1 MNSQLSTYFVPCFGG
16 EPCQLTVYV
25 QGESNETTNGIP
37 LLLELS
43 PEQAKADGEA
53 ELQLLEGIRYEY
65 ELSNT
70 KLSLALDQD
79 FYNKQNIVVQSRR
92 SGQTHCGVLNPGLA
106 TGRLP
111 LVVKNAVGAVHGRV
125 DIEVRSRKL
134 SYKSDYQ
141 QMLSDITERC
151 VDLLLEMRS
160 PSSFKAEPD
169 PVKDPETIAQR
180 FAFIRGLLQ
189 SEDFKNAIH
198 RIIAHPH
205 QIWESEQE
213 HRATSRGF
221 KPTAKLQR
229 QLAQGNRRVALPE
242 SHPLHLTLKSL
253 PERLNVHRATLTEDT
268 TENQFVKFALRS
280 FHRFLDDMRTHVDKQ
295 KDTRLHDEISSLC
308 TWLENKLASDVMRF
322 ASEPSFLPLGSP
334 TLQRREGYREV
345 LQAWSHFAMA
355 ASLVWSGGDNVY
367 GAGQR
372 DVATLYEYWVFFALL
387 KTVANVF
394 KLDEPASS
402 KLIDETTFG
411 LKLKSGKYLALK
423 GRSQQAGRNLEVRF
437 SYNRSFKATTTAR
450 VAGSW
455 TQTLRPDYTLSL
467 WPVGFTE
474 EEAELQ
480 ELMVHIHFDAKYRL
494 EQATEMLSDA
504 QQVQNETD
512 EELESSLSETKQDEN
527 RGTYK
532 RADLMKMHAYRDAIR
547 RTQGAYVI
555 YPGEDGGT
563 KRLEGFHEVLPGL
576 GAFALRPGTGTESLS
591 NFIIDVVRHVAD
603 RSSARERLSYYTFET
618 YQDAQH
624 KPPEAVEEQRIV
636 YGGVSE
642 KGLASAVASERSR
655 PPRDISVLIGS
666 VKDDEQLQWIRES
679 GLYNFRAG
687 YANGAL
693 KLDHNVVGAAYLL
706 LYTVSDKS
714 ALGLFKIK
722 APLEG
727 PVLCSATELTE
738 KGYPS
743 VPSQSSYLIFEI
755 EKDHDFA
762 NYRWNIEALPN
773 ANQYIKNGMPFT
785 TSLEDLLASAIYGVK
800 FN

>member
-43 PEQAKADGEA
+43 LEQAKADGEA

-111 LVVKNAVGAVHGRV
+111 LVVKDAEGSVHGRV

-169 PVKDPETIAQR
+169 PVRDPETIAQR
-180 FAFIRGLLQ
+180 FAFVRGLLQ

-229 QLAQGNRRVALPE
+229 QLAQGSRRVALPE
-242 SHPLHLTLKSL
+242 THPLHSTLKSL

-268 TENQFVKFALRS
+268 PENQFVKFALRS

-295 KDTRLHDEISSLC
+295 KDARLHDEISSLC

-355 ASLVWSGGDNVY
+355 ANLVWSGGDNVY

-387 KTVANVF
+387 KTVADVF
-394 KLDEPASS
+394 KLHEPASAS
-402 KLIDETTFG
+402 LIDATTFG

-504 QQVQNETD
+504 QQVQNETE

-618 YQDAQH
+618 YQDAQQ
-624 KPPEAVEEQRIV
+624 KPPAATEEQRLA
-636 YGGVSE
+636 YGSVSE
-642 KGLASAVASERSR
+642 KGLASIAASERSR
-655 PPRDISVLIGS
+655 PPRDVSVLIGS
-666 VKDDEQLQWIRES
+666 VRGQDHLNWINEN
-679 GLYNFRAG
+679 GLYNFRMGSAI
-687 YANGAL
+687 GAL
-693 KLDHNVVGAAYLL
+693 RLDQKVVSAAYLL
-706 LYTVSDKS
+706 LYAPSDAS
-714 ALGLFKIK
+714 VLELFKICE
-722 APLEG
+722 PLQG
-727 PVLCSATELTE
+727 PSVCSDSDLLDL
-738 KGYPS
+738 GYPS
-743 VPSQSSYLIFEI
+743 EPSQRSYLIYKV
-755 EKDHDFA
+755 EKDRDFVG
-762 NYRWNIEALPN
+762 NTWNIGVLPN
-773 ANQYIKNGMPFT
+773 AAQCMAEGLPFT
-785 TSLEDLLASAIYGVK
+785 ASLQELLTARV
-800 FN
+800 N